1 MNDGSYA
8 GDISPKEAWDILEK
22 DPKAVLVDVRTHAEW
37 AYVGLPDVS
46 TIGKDLHMISWILFP
61 KGEVNTEFTD
71 DLEDQVPDKDATVLF
86 LCRSGVR
93 SIAAAEA
100 APSSVA
106 MEVAKDAAA
115 TCASAPNHTHPAQL
129 NLLGPPASCV
139 HLPNALA
146 VPRTSNCARRTPRW
160 PSRLRSSPRS

>member
-100 APSSVA
+100 ATA
-106 MEVAKDAAA
+106 AGYGKAYNILTGFEGDKDGDQHRG
-115 TCASAPNHTHPAQL
+115 TVGGWKVEGLPWAQK
-129 NLLGPPASCV
+129 
-139 HLPNALA
+139 
-146 VPRTSNCARRTPRW
+146 
-160 PSRLRSSPRS
+160 

>member
-22 DPKAVLVDVRTHAEW
+22 DPKAILVDVRTHAEW

-100 APSSVA
+100 ATA
-106 MEVAKDAAA
+106 AGYGKAYNILTGFEGDKDGDQHRG
-115 TCASAPNHTHPAQL
+115 TV
-129 NLLGPPASCV
+129 GGWKV
-139 HLPNALA
+139 EGLPWLQK
-146 VPRTSNCARRTPRW
+146 
-160 PSRLRSSPRS
+160 

>member
-46 TIGKDLHMISWILFP
+46 TIGKDLHIISWILFP

-100 APSSVA
+100 ATA
-106 MEVAKDAAA
+106 AGYGKAYNILTGFEGDKDGDQHRG
-115 TCASAPNHTHPAQL
+115 TVGGWKVEGLPWAQK
-129 NLLGPPASCV
+129 
-139 HLPNALA
+139 
-146 VPRTSNCARRTPRW
+146 
-160 PSRLRSSPRS
+160 

>member
-46 TIGKDLHMISWILFP
+46 SLGKDLKMISWVLFP
-61 KGEVNTEFTD
+61 KGDINTEFVD
-71 DLEDQVPDKDATVLF
+71 DLEDQVPDQDATVLF

-93 SIAAAEA
+93 SIAAAQ
-100 APSSVA
+100 
-106 MEVAKDAAA
+106 AA
-115 TCASAPNHTHPAQL
+115 TQAGYAKSFNILTGFEGDKDDAQHR
-129 NLLGPPASCV
+129 GTVGGWKVAG
-139 HLPNALA
+139 LPW
-146 VPRTSNCARRTPRW
+146 VQK
-160 PSRLRSSPRS
+160 

>member
-100 APSSVA
+100 ATA
-106 MEVAKDAAA
+106 AGYGKAYNILNGFEGDKDGDQHRG
-115 TCASAPNHTHPAQL
+115 TV
-129 NLLGPPASCV
+129 GGWKV
-139 HLPNALA
+139 EGLPW
-146 VPRTSNCARRTPRW
+146 VQK
-160 PSRLRSSPRS
+160 

>member
-46 TIGKDLHMISWILFP
+46 GVGKELHMISWILFP

-100 APSSVA
+100 ATA
-106 MEVAKDAAA
+106 AGYGKAYNILTGFEGDKDGDQHRG
-115 TCASAPNHTHPAQL
+115 TV
-129 NLLGPPASCV
+129 GGWKV
-139 HLPNALA
+139 EGLPW
-146 VPRTSNCARRTPRW
+146 VQK
-160 PSRLRSSPRS
+160 

>member
-100 APSSVA
+100 ATA
-106 MEVAKDAAA
+106 AGYGKAYNILTGFEGDKDGDQHRG
-115 TCASAPNHTHPAQL
+115 TV
-129 NLLGPPASCV
+129 GGWKV
-139 HLPNALA
+139 EGLPWLQK
-146 VPRTSNCARRTPRW
+146 
-160 PSRLRSSPRS
+160 

>member
-8 GDISPKEAWDILEK
+8 GDVSPKEAWDILEK

-100 APSSVA
+100 ATA
-106 MEVAKDAAA
+106 TGYGKAYNILTGFEGDKDGDQHRG
-115 TCASAPNHTHPAQL
+115 TV
-129 NLLGPPASCV
+129 GGWKV
-139 HLPNALA
+139 EGLPW
-146 VPRTSNCARRTPRW
+146 VQK
-160 PSRLRSSPRS
+160 

>member
-8 GDISPKEAWDILEK
+8 GDVSPKEAWDILEK

-100 APSSVA
+100 ATA
-106 MEVAKDAAA
+106 AGYGKAYNILTGFEGDKDGDQHRG
-115 TCASAPNHTHPAQL
+115 TV
-129 NLLGPPASCV
+129 GGWKV
-139 HLPNALA
+139 EGLPW
-146 VPRTSNCARRTPRW
+146 VQK
-160 PSRLRSSPRS
+160 

>member
-71 DLEDQVPDKDATVLF
+71 DLEDQVPDRDAPVLF

-100 APSSVA
+100 ATA
-106 MEVAKDAAA
+106 AGYGKAYNILTGFEGDKDGDQHRG
-115 TCASAPNHTHPAQL
+115 TV
-129 NLLGPPASCV
+129 GGWKV
-139 HLPNALA
+139 EGLPW
-146 VPRTSNCARRTPRW
+146 VQK
-160 PSRLRSSPRS
+160 

>member
-100 APSSVA
+100 ATA
-106 MEVAKDAAA
+106 AGYGKAYNILTGFEGDKDGDQHRG
-115 TCASAPNHTHPAQL
+115 TV
-129 NLLGPPASCV
+129 GGWKV
-139 HLPNALA
+139 EGLPW
-146 VPRTSNCARRTPRW
+146 VQK
-160 PSRLRSSPRS
+160 